1 MKRQLT
7 ALVLSAILIPTA
19 ASALPAPG
27 TSLKT
32 PTMPTAAGSSVSV
45 AALQGKPVYLNFFAT
60 WCGPCNEEAPA
71 LEAVAKANKGLD
83 VIGVDEEESAS
94 SAQSFAAKY
103 GLTYPIALDQSGAV
117 GDQMGLYATPTN
129 VFIDSTGHVSSVVVG
144 EMTPAEINAAIK
156 PLL

>member
-7 ALVLSAILIPTA
+7 ALVLAALLIPTA
-19 ASALPAPG
+19 AYALPAPG
-27 TSLKT
+27 TALKA
-32 PTMPTAAGSSVSV
+32 TMPTDTGSSVSI
-45 AALQGKPVYLNFFAT
+45 AALKGKPVYLNFFAT
-60 WCGPCNEEAPA
+60 WCGPCNDEAST

-103 GLTYPIALDQSGAV
+103 GLTYPIALDNSGAV
-117 GDQMGLYATPTN
+117 GDQIGLYATPTN
-129 VFIDSTGHVSSVVVG
+129 VFIDSSGHVSSVVVG

-156 PLL
+156 PLLS